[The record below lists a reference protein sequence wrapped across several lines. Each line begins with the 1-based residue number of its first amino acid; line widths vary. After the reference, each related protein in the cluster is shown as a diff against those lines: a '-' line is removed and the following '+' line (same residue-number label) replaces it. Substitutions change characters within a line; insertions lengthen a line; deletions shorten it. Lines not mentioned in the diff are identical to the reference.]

1 MSKIRYIIIK
11 ILLHQFY
18 GIKNIK
24 LINCVKNMNKVYI
37 FEDINKKVKMV
48 LKVESERRINSIK
61 YQHIFSNYGISPKI
75 IKTRTGR
82 QYIKI
87 YRLVIFVQEY
97 VTSSKRK
104 VTSTEIVGFLKY
116 FYGKMDEIREYL
128 PEVLT
133 TYPLYKQGALSKWF
147 YVVHGDLRPQNIIIT
162 RDSFSVIDFEYLSLG
177 IRETEILKL
186 IIIICKYQSNLIES
200 LYSKFLES
208 DVIEMHIEEAI
219 RVLLYDLLK
228 SNFPEKVKNNIPKN
242 YFLEITS
249 EREALINFCHTYLK
263 RKEFQ
268 K

>member
-133 TYPLYKQGALSKWF
+133 TYPLYKARRIK
-147 YVVHGDLRPQNIIIT
+147 
-162 RDSFSVIDFEYLSLG
+162 
-177 IRETEILKL
+177 
-186 IIIICKYQSNLIES
+186 
-200 LYSKFLES
+200 
-208 DVIEMHIEEAI
+208 
-219 RVLLYDLLK
+219 
-228 SNFPEKVKNNIPKN
+228 
-242 YFLEITS
+242 
-249 EREALINFCHTYLK
+249 
-263 RKEFQ
+263 
-268 K
+268 